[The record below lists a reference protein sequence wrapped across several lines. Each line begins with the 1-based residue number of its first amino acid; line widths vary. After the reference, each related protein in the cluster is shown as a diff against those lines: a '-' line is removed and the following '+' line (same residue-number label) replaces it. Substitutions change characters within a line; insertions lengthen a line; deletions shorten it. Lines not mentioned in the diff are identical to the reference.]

1 MEKVQI
7 IPPPKE
13 VDPRVLAWKG
23 ASVLGKMDGVSELWV
38 TPSDWVC
45 INLASMT
52 FKILIYIQDTFG
64 MRSLKERC
72 FYL

>member
-23 ASVLGKMDGVSELWV
+23 ASVLGKMDGVSDLWV

-45 INLASMT
+45 INLVFAA
-52 FKILIYIQDTFG
+52 FRILIYIQDTFG
-64 MRSLKERC
+64 MRSLKEKC